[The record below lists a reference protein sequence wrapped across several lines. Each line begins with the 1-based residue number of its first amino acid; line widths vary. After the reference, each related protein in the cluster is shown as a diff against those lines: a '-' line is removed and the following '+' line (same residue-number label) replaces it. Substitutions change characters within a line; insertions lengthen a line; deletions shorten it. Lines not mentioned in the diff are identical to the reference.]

1 MLKTIIY
8 LCKMA
13 IEYSLSGISRL
24 IFLRYICP
32 DVP

>member
-1 MLKTIIY
+1 
-8 LCKMA
+8 MA